1 MYQPRRESVVPPR
14 VRWVRVKNSR
24 TLDDSKAV
32 GGPGMLVNRA
42 HTFILQSRL
51 VISLAWVAGFV
62 NVVALLTCG
71 QVVSHMTGH
80 ATTLGSS
87 IARSDWTLAALVVAL
102 LAAFFAGAFA
112 SGFVIEIGR
121 QRSWASI
128 YVLPAA
134 LEIAL
139 LALFAVGVQQHDIAT
154 PEHGTRLWWMTVVAT
169 LSMGVQNATITRISS
184 GVVRTTH
191 LTGIVTDLG
200 HESAQ
205 LAIARWMFGRGIG
218 DAAPDL
224 HGPSFQRLF
233 LLASILGSFVFGSAC
248 GALMYLEYPHWSM
261 LPPIALLGFI
271 VLSDLRTP
279 ICELEPAIIAET
291 GPAGAPAPEVAVFS
305 AIPRGGDSG
314 ETHLPDLA
322 AWIDRLPASKRTVV
336 LDLSHA
342 RVFGPLAS
350 SALHAM
356 SLAAARTGR
365 RVVVAGL
372 DPGEVAT
379 VNALSRADL
388 LNPSNCAQDLAEALA
403 MVQGDGVQL
412 GVPTL
417 QPSDTARA

>member
-205 LAIARWMFGRGIG
+205 LAIVRWLFGRRAHGQE
-218 DAAPDL
+218 PEER
-224 HGPSFQRLF
+224 GPSFQRLF
-233 LLASILGSFVFGSAC
+233 LLASIFGSFVLGSVV
-248 GALMYLEYPHWSM
+248 GALVYLEYPHWSM
-261 LPPIALLGFI
+261 AAPIALLGWI
-271 VLSDLRTP
+271 VLQDLRTP
-279 ICELEPAIIAET
+279 ICAIEEAVIAET
-291 GPAGAPAPEVAVFS
+291 ADDRVRQADVAVFT
-305 AIPRGGDSG
+305 AIPRGGG
-314 ETHLPDLA
+314 EREAHLPDLG
-322 AWIDRLPASKRTVV
+322 AWLDRLPGSKRVVV
-336 LDLSHA
+336 LDLSHTQA
-342 RVFGPLAS
+342 FGPLAA
-350 SALHAM
+350 SALNGM
-356 SLAAARTGR
+356 LAAAARSGR
-365 RVVVAGL
+365 RVIVSGL
-372 DPGEVAT
+372 DGGEIAT
-379 VNALSRADL
+379 INALSRADL
-388 LNPSNCAQDLAEALA
+388 LHSANATANINEAMRLVA
-403 MVQGDGVQL
+403 GLRAGEPAD
-412 GVPTL
+412 
-417 QPSDTARA
+417 AR

>member
-1 MYQPRRESVVPPR
+1 
-14 VRWVRVKNSR
+14 
-24 TLDDSKAV
+24 
-32 GGPGMLVNRA
+32 MLVNRA

-87 IARSDWTLAALVVAL
+87 IARSDWSLAALVVAL
-102 LAAFFAGAFA
+102 LGAFFAGAFA
-112 SGFVIEIGR
+112 SGFAIEVGR
-121 QRSWASI
+121 QRNWASI

-139 LALFAVGVQQHDIAT
+139 LSLFAVGVQQHDVAA
-154 PEHGTRLWWMTVVAT
+154 PEHGARLWWMTVVAT

-205 LAIARWMFGRGIG
+205 LAIVRWMFGRGVG
-218 DAAPDL
+218 RGASDMR
-224 HGPSFQRLF
+224 GPSFQRLI
-233 LLASILGSFVFGSAC
+233 LLASILASFVFGSAC

-279 ICELEPAIIAET
+279 ICEIEEAIIAET
-291 GPAGAPAPEVAVFS
+291 ARGETISGDVAVFS

-322 AWIDRLPASKRTVV
+322 AWIDGLPAGKRTIV
-336 LDLSHA
+336 LDLTHA
-342 RVFGPLAS
+342 RVFGPLAAN
-350 SALHAM
+350 ALHAM
-356 SLAAARTGR
+356 SLSAVRSGK
-365 RVVVAGL
+365 RVIVTGL

-388 LNPSNCAQDLAEALA
+388 LNPTNCAEDLAEALA
-403 MVQGDGVQL
+403 MASTDEPAAL
-412 GVPTL
+412 RPTE
-417 QPSDTARA
+417 PSRA